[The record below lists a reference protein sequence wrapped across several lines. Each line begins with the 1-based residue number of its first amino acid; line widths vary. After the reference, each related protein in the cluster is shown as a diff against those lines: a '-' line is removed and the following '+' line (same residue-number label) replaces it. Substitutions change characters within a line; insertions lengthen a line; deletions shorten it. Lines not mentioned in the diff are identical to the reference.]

1 MCLIG
6 AKEVETISARTYNL
20 LNGVINPNS
29 VSENIYQDDDLDAA
43 ASRVLYKDGT
53 QKVFI
58 NIQRMLSFIDSYEP
72 SVKTREMENAIVVH
86 SIIHELMHCNQQNIN
101 NLAYETFEDY
111 NAWIE
116 GEANARALRFMANY
130 RDWIENKIGFKLDLE
145 PLLQYEDDNGLFKIM
160 DNVDNVKNPIC
171 ITSNGPMQVF

>member
-1 MCLIG
+1 MCLIS
-6 AKEVETISARTYNL
+6 AEEVETIAARTYNL

-29 VSENIYQDDDLDAA
+29 VSKNLYKTDDLEAA
-43 ASRVLYKDGT
+43 ASRIAYTNGT
-53 QKVFI
+53 QDI
-58 NIQRMLSFIDSYEP
+58 YIDIEEMLKYIDSYEP

-101 NLAYETFEDY
+101 NLAYKTFEKY

-116 GEANARALRFMANY
+116 GEANARALRFMENY
-130 RDWIENKIGFKLDLE
+130 QDWIEMKIGFKLDLE
-145 PLLQYEDDNGLFKIM
+145 PLLQYGEDKGIFVLIDE
-160 DNVDNVKNPIC
+160 VDNVKNPIC